1 MKVSI
6 TVLDPIL
13 TRVDEGKELIDECLS
28 FTSVYYKQG
37 PYRKERKSYVKKL
50 IHKGVF
56 WTGLVP
62 RVQEYCKRENIDL
75 SLTEKSF
82 EKLWINLRPLFF
94 PPPKMNG
101 FDLRQDQLDLIRKA
115 ITQARG
121 VIQAPTGSGKT
132 ALAAGL
138 IKCYP
143 KAKTLFLCHTKTL
156 IDQTAK
162 MFRDQGL
169 LVSTVVEGK
178 ADLSGN
184 VVVATH
190 QSFKKVKVKGLDTL
204 FQIVIIDECFAK
216 GTPVITSKGKL
227 SIETVKTGDIV
238 LSHTGWNKVTRIFSA
253 RVPLNRVVRLVFSN
267 GKSIC
272 CSIDHLFYAES
283 RKMWIPA
290 FAMKH
295 EKIFGWEESLNGQNE
310 TTLSEK
316 RISLRNLW
324 DRVHR
329 SILQE
334 TKVLLY
340 GLHVQKSGDSE
351 SPLSK
356 DDKDQYQ
363 IQGDIS
369 TENDRGQP
377 FQKSGGCR
385 KREDYQRKKW
395 NIASGLGEVEGRKWN
410 GTASPSEVISR
421 GYWLAYGDFCSDNT
435 SKCPGRTEKSL
446 RCYEKHPTLLQGGC
460 GGCRSEDS
468 DRGGWEWAQK
478 EPSFGPKERSNSNSI
493 RVESVEIYQPGS
505 NDEHFQSVI
514 SDRDRN
520 RGYVEFYDLEV
531 ENAHTYFAGGA
542 LVHNCH
548 HVSSLKVTY
557 AEILS
562 KLLCPI
568 RIGLTATVPTAEESV
583 LAMEA
588 FLGPVIGKFSVED
601 GVDLGILAMPRIQ
614 LMRVP
619 KSIDIVDL
627 RKYSDI
633 YDTCIV
639 RNESRNRIITRTTRG
654 LVNKEKSVLI
664 LVTKIEHGTLLMDS
678 LAESGIASLFVRG
691 STEREMRVQIQEA
704 FQQKRVNCV
713 IATATWREG
722 VNVPSLD
729 CVINAAGGKSE
740 IFTIQ
745 SIGRGL
751 RTTNS
756 KQEVL
761 IVDFLDPY
769 KYLSEH
775 AIQRISIYV
784 ENGWI

>member
-6 TVLDPIL
+6 TILDPIL
-13 TRVDEGKELIDECLS
+13 TRVDEGKELIDGCLS

-62 RVQEYCKRENIDL
+62 RVQEYCKRENIAL
-75 SLTEKSF
+75 ALTEKSF

-204 FQIVIIDECFAK
+204 FQIVIVDEA
-216 GTPVITSKGKL
+216 
-227 SIETVKTGDIV
+227 
-238 LSHTGWNKVTRIFSA
+238 
-253 RVPLNRVVRLVFSN
+253 
-267 GKSIC
+267 
-272 CSIDHLFYAES
+272 
-283 RKMWIPA
+283 
-290 FAMKH
+290 
-295 EKIFGWEESLNGQNE
+295 
-310 TTLSEK
+310 
-316 RISLRNLW
+316 
-324 DRVHR
+324 
-329 SILQE
+329 
-334 TKVLLY
+334 
-340 GLHVQKSGDSE
+340 
-351 SPLSK
+351 
-356 DDKDQYQ
+356 
-363 IQGDIS
+363 
-369 TENDRGQP
+369 
-377 FQKSGGCR
+377 
-385 KREDYQRKKW
+385 
-395 NIASGLGEVEGRKWN
+395 
-410 GTASPSEVISR
+410 
-421 GYWLAYGDFCSDNT
+421 
-435 SKCPGRTEKSL
+435 
-446 RCYEKHPTLLQGGC
+446 
-460 GGCRSEDS
+460 
-468 DRGGWEWAQK
+468 
-478 EPSFGPKERSNSNSI
+478 
-493 RVESVEIYQPGS
+493 
-505 NDEHFQSVI
+505 
-514 SDRDRN
+514 
-520 RGYVEFYDLEV
+520 
-531 ENAHTYFAGGA
+531 
-542 LVHNCH
+542 H

-583 LAMEA
+583 LAMES

-740 IFTIQ
+740 IFTLQ